1 MHNGSV
7 CEKKGKVNTE
17 KGLLINMVT
26 KSEIPDITETICDIH
41 LIVIQFCQDIVSR

>member
-17 KGLLINMVT
+17 KGLTYKLCVT

-41 LIVIQFCQDIVSR
+41 LIVI